1 MHVDGRGWLKGV
13 WNINKPRKGITMLNN
28 RMMARVA
35 MLVAFAVLPS
45 LASAQATQS
54 SQAKG
59 PDWYGKEVTQITIDG
74 SSEQLKAFQ
83 EELQKTFI
91 QSGLADKTIFQ
102 SPVSKKKLVYAYLTE
117 TEKKSGESTVS
128 GFYSALQGS
137 TEKTKAAKKPPV
149 MHTSIYL
156 ASPCRLRT
164 CGGQLEMVGPKP
176 PCPC

>member
-1 MHVDGRGWLKGV
+1 
-13 WNINKPRKGITMLNN
+13 MLND
-28 RMMARVA
+28 RMMTRVA
-35 MLVAFAVLPS
+35 MLVALAVLPT
-45 LASAQATQS
+45 LASSQTSQS
-54 SQAKG
+54 SQAKA

-91 QSGLADKTIFQ
+91 KSGLEDKTIFQ
-102 SPVSKKKLVYAYLTE
+102 SPVGKKKLVYSYLTQ

-137 TEKTKAAKKPPV
+137 TEKTKTAKKPPV
-149 MHTSIYL
+149 MSTSIYTTL
-156 ASPCRLRT
+156 SCRIGS
-164 CGGQLEMVGPKP
+164 CGGQQTWVGPKP

>member
-1 MHVDGRGWLKGV
+1 
-13 WNINKPRKGITMLNN
+13 MLND
-28 RMMARVA
+28 RMMMRVA
-35 MLVAFAVLPS
+35 MLVALAVLPS
-45 LASAQATQS
+45 LASSQTSQS
-54 SQAKG
+54 SQAKP

-91 QSGLADKTIFQ
+91 KGGLADTTIYQ
-102 SPVSKKKLVYAYLTE
+102 SSVRKKKLAYWYLTE
-117 TEKKSGESTVS
+117 TEKKFGEPTVS

-149 MHTSIYL
+149 MSTSIYTTL
-156 ASPCRLRT
+156 SCRIGP
-164 CGGQLEMVGPKP
+164 CGGQQSWIGPKP